1 MAASL
6 ASHPPPCPAITLVST
21 GRRRRSPGLSA
32 CAPRPILR
40 APTRPGR
47 DLRALRRA
55 LASLEPKP
63 LREHS
68 LARDETVRLEVARA

>member
-6 ASHPPPCPAITLVST
+6 ACHPPPCPAITLVST
-21 GRRRRSPGLSA
+21 GRRGRSPGLSA

-55 LASLEPKP
+55 LASLEPKA
-63 LREHS
+63 LRGRS
-68 LARDETVRLEVARA
+68 LASDETVRLEVARA